1 MKNIINIIVKDEEN
15 GIRIDSFISKKEKKL
30 SRTRIKNLI
39 LQKNLKLNNLIII
52 NPSQKV
58 ATGDKINLVIPEPK
72 KASLKPYNFKIDI
85 IYEDNDLLVLNK
97 PAGIVIHPGAGNYDN
112 TIVNA
117 LVNHCGKSLSNIG
130 GELRPGIVHRIDKDT
145 SGLVVVAKNNFTHEK
160 LSNQFNKHSIERI
173 YELMIWGKLRPQFG
187 KIETLITRSSKN
199 RQLMEVGITRGKKAI
214 TNYKTLEVF
223 ENNNTPTLS
232 LVECKLETGRTH
244 QIRVHMSHKG
254 NNILG
259 DKKYKKKFKKLKNID
274 QNLEKLIYNLN
285 RQFLHA
291 KILGFIH
298 PKSEKKLRFTSIL
311 PSDLMTI
318 VKTLRNIDK

>member
-199 RQLMEVGITRGKKAI
+199 RQLMEVGVTRGKKAI

-223 ENNNTPTLS
+223 ENKNTPTLS